1 MKRFPYTL
9 FPFRVSCWSV
19 CTHWKCSL
27 ATVPWHCLP
36 AFALLVKFSRDPYFF
51 NSGCFPTYIGYF
63 SKRKL
68 VSSKFIRSE
77 IMSFIPPSRGYRREA
92 TYTRCSQDAQQEK
105 VRNSWA
111 VVNYQG
117 DLVTYQLAHM
127 PDVGPCSFWPICF
140 CVKLLMNFV
149 LSFSPTTI
157 FIVFAVELTKVSIF
171 LSFSTLSVEDL
182 SCVSMIQQSLKWNK
196 CRWDLISRSIKGFRL
211 ASSAFTG
218 CLKSS
223 LRSFPHVDFTD
234 CHKYLS

>member
-1 MKRFPYTL
+1 MGILPYNKNSCKSAVFYIALVILLVKRFPYTL
-9 FPFRVSCWSV
+9 FPFRASCWSV

-36 AFALLVKFSRDPYFF
+36 AFVLLVKFSRDLYFF

-127 PDVGPCSFWPICF
+127 PDVGPCSFYLCRLLPYASVSSYWWILSSAFHRPQFLLYLLLNWPKF
-140 CVKLLMNFV
+140 PYFYR
-149 LSFSPTTI
+149 
-157 FIVFAVELTKVSIF
+157 F
-171 LSFSTLSVEDL
+171 LSFL
-182 SCVSMIQQSLKWNK
+182 
-196 CRWDLISRSIKGFRL
+196 
-211 ASSAFTG
+211 
-218 CLKSS
+218 
-223 LRSFPHVDFTD
+223 
-234 CHKYLS
+234 

>member
-1 MKRFPYTL
+1 MGILPYNKNSCKYAVFYISLVILLVKRFPYTL
-9 FPFRVSCWSV
+9 FPFRASCWSV

-36 AFALLVKFSRDPYFF
+36 AFVLLVKFSRDLYFF

-127 PDVGPCSFWPICF
+127 PDVGPCSFYLCRLLPYASVSSYWFLLYLLLNWPKF
-140 CVKLLMNFV
+140 PYFYR
-149 LSFSPTTI
+149 
-157 FIVFAVELTKVSIF
+157 F
-171 LSFSTLSVEDL
+171 LPFL
-182 SCVSMIQQSLKWNK
+182 
-196 CRWDLISRSIKGFRL
+196 
-211 ASSAFTG
+211 
-218 CLKSS
+218 
-223 LRSFPHVDFTD
+223 
-234 CHKYLS
+234 

>member
-9 FPFRVSCWSV
+9 FPFRASCWSV

-36 AFALLVKFSRDPYFF
+36 AFALLVKFSRDLYFF

-140 CVKLLMNFV
+140 CVKLLMNF
-149 LSFSPTTI
+149 FSSAFHWPQLLLYLLLNWPKFPY
-157 FIVFAVELTKVSIF
+157 FIVFYPFCRGFILCFDASTVPEMEQMSLGSYQQIYQRFYICFICLYRVFEKFAPIF
-171 LSFSTLSVEDL
+171 P
-182 SCVSMIQQSLKWNK
+182 Q
-196 CRWDLISRSIKGFRL
+196 
-211 ASSAFTG
+211 
-218 CLKSS
+218 
-223 LRSFPHVDFTD
+223 VDFTD

>member
-9 FPFRVSCWSV
+9 FPFRASCWSV

-36 AFALLVKFSRDPYFF
+36 AFALLVKFSRDLYFF

-127 PDVGPCSFWPICF
+127 PDVGPCSFYLCR
-140 CVKLLMNFV
+140 LLPYA
-149 LSFSPTTI
+149 S
-157 FIVFAVELTKVSIF
+157 VSSYWWI
-171 LSFSTLSVEDL
+171 L
-182 SCVSMIQQSLKWNK
+182 
-196 CRWDLISRSIKGFRL
+196 
-211 ASSAFTG
+211 SSAFHRPQFLLYLLLNWPKFPYFLWQIVSLWARG
-218 CLKSS
+218 CWSW
-223 LRSFPHVDFTD
+223 SFPCPFMGWLMSLTTSKCMH
-234 CHKYLS
+234 

>member
-36 AFALLVKFSRDPYFF
+36 AFALLVKFSRDLYFF

-77 IMSFIPPSRGYRREA
+77 IISFIPPSRGYRREA

-127 PDVGPCSFWPICF
+127 PDVGPCSFYLCR
-140 CVKLLMNFV
+140 LLPYA
-149 LSFSPTTI
+149 S
-157 FIVFAVELTKVSIF
+157 VSSYWWI
-171 LSFSTLSVEDL
+171 L
-182 SCVSMIQQSLKWNK
+182 
-196 CRWDLISRSIKGFRL
+196 
-211 ASSAFTG
+211 SSAFHRPQF
-218 CLKSS
+218 LLYLLLNWPK
-223 LRSFPHVDFTD
+223 FPYF
-234 CHKYLS
+234 YRFLPFL